1 MLFRS
6 RKGDQNKF
14 ENPLDEEEQI
24 PVLFIVEQC
33 IDELSINKCVREQRL
48 LVDLADTPD
57 LFLQISCVSMGIP
70 QVLRASTQYMR
81 PGKNGRIN
89 KDLAKL
95 GEDLAYYLESLSNW
109 NEAVIQSYELGKTH
123 TTQYLIKQ
131 WKEVIVSIGNS
142 TGIAAGNGRFQ

>member
-1 MLFRS
+1 M
-6 RKGDQNKF
+6 
-14 ENPLDEEEQI
+14 
-24 PVLFIVEQC
+24 FIVEQC